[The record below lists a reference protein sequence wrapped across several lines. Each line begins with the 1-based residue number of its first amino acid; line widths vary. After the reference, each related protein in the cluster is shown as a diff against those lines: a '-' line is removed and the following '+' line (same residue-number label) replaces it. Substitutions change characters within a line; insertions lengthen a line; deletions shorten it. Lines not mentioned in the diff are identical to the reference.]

1 MRDSFRAFLLAAA
14 VCGPAAC
21 AGQPAAPATTV
32 APPSADAER
41 KRALDRAELC
51 FRPCVFSGE
60 KFPPVEFEQPALVK
74 DLIGPYTLKATF
86 YDAACNPVTEAKTPG
101 RYGAIVEVRQG
112 DGTATKRFLTL
123 FRQAEPLR
131 WRGLKL
137 PLTVELPKEVGVDP
151 AVAREQA
158 ETLAEFLKWQ
168 MVKGFERSSDGAV
181 LLAGLHEM
189 TPGTPAADRTG
200 PSARDIRWWYGLK
213 RKTGDLVPL
222 RYLVHLPPGAEA
234 DKAKKWP
241 TILFLHGSGERGDD
255 LKLVEVHGPPKLV
268 KTSKDFPFIVLSPQ
282 CPLGTWWT
290 APLLD
295 DLLNEAAAKYPIDP
309 DRIYLSGLSMGGF
322 GCWMLAMEYPAR
334 FAAVVPICG
343 GGDPRD
349 AARIKDVPV
358 WVVHGGKDPAV
369 PVARAHEMVD
379 ALTKL
384 GGRVR
389 LTVYPDAGHDSWTAT
404 YENEEL
410 YAWLLQQRRGQPQQ
424 PRATEEGKGP

>member
-200 PSARDIRWWYGLK
+200 PWRAATARLLVLRGVYGAS
-213 RKTGDLVPL
+213 RTSTT
-222 RYLVHLPPGAEA
+222 A
-234 DKAKKWP
+234 
-241 TILFLHGSGERGDD
+241 RG
-255 LKLVEVHGPPKLV
+255 LM
-268 KTSKDFPFIVLSPQ
+268 
-282 CPLGTWWT
+282 
-290 APLLD
+290 A
-295 DLLNEAAAKYPIDP
+295 P
-309 DRIYLSGLSMGGF
+309 DRRERWRPHQLTLDRR
-322 GCWMLAMEYPAR
+322 L
-334 FAAVVPICG
+334 VG
-343 GGDPRD
+343 GGHWRLSRSMVSC
-349 AARIKDVPV
+349 ARSGV
-358 WVVHGGKDPAV
+358 
-369 PVARAHEMVD
+369 
-379 ALTKL
+379 
-384 GGRVR
+384 
-389 LTVYPDAGHDSWTAT
+389 
-404 YENEEL
+404 
-410 YAWLLQQRRGQPQQ
+410 
-424 PRATEEGKGP
+424 